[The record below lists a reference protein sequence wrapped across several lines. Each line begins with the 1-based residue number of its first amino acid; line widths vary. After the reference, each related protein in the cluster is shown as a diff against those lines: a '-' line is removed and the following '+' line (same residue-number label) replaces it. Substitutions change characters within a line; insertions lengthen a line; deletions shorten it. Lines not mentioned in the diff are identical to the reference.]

1 MAITS
6 ITKVSHGDDQVY
18 EAVDAD
24 LAAGVLVI
32 PSTTAT
38 QSGLQG
44 IKAATDAAVN
54 VLGVS
59 SRSAVTAANQAADEE
74 GTNSFSFP
82 FADVS
87 VPQPTLTVYS
97 HAIVPLTYTAVAV
110 AYGVKLCAAASGH
123 VRAWVS
129 GTDPA
134 SAIIGWCAQ
143 PGGVS
148 GAGGVALV
156 RVNV

>member
-1 MAITS
+1 MSA
-6 ITKVSHGDDQVY
+6 ITKVSHGDDQTY

-38 QSGLQG
+38 SSGLQG
-44 IKAATDAAVN
+44 IKVATDAAVN

-59 SRSAVTAANQAADEE
+59 AKSCVTAANQAADSVGNE
-74 GTNSFSFP
+74 GYGYP
-82 FADVS
+82 FVDAS
-87 VPQPTLTVYS
+87 VPTALTAVYS
-97 HAIVPLTYTAVAV
+97 HAIVPLTYTAAAV
-110 AYGVKLCAAASGH
+110 AYGAKLCAAASGH

-134 SAIIGWCAQ
+134 SSIIGYCAQ

-148 GAGGVALV
+148 SAGGVALV
-156 RVNV
+156 RVNI